1 MKDKPNLSGWSV
13 DRVKVSKMA
22 SHETLC
28 FGAVVLKDD
37 KPVGTAFND
46 GYGGQ
51 TFVTIKEEFLRVM
64 TVPAG
69 LTEHVDALVEDHVAV
84 KDLARTH
91 KRWMKEIMA
100 KGRVFILNHAE
111 LKAWE
116 AGTDH
121 QESTMPPFRAYSRA
135 YMDQWKSEDP
145 NKGVEYTLYGEGS
158 AKALWDMM
166 LQCHYKWKAL
176 DDARTDAML
185 KAYEEKLKARK
196 HDCPP
201 ASPQMPDGY

>member
-1 MKDKPNLSGWSV
+1 MTDKQNLSGWSV

-28 FGAVVLKDD
+28 FGCVVLKDG
-37 KPVGTAFND
+37 KQVGTAFND
-46 GYGGQ
+46 GHGGS
-51 TFVTIKEEFLRVM
+51 T
-64 TVPAG
+64 G
-69 LTEHVDALVEDHVAV
+69 LTSKGGVRWFEPGLAEHIDRLVEDHVAV

-100 KGRVFILNHAE
+100 KGRVFILNHKE

-145 NKGVEYTLYGEGS
+145 NNGVEYTLYGEGS
-158 AKALWDMM
+158 SKALWDMM
-166 LQCHYKWKAL
+166 VQCHYKWKAL

-185 KAYEEKLKARK
+185 KAYEEKLKERK
-196 HDCPP
+196 
-201 ASPQMPDGY
+201 

>member
-1 MKDKPNLSGWSV
+1 MNDKPNLSGWSV
-13 DRVKVSKMA
+13 DRVKVSRMA

-28 FGAVVLKDD
+28 FGAVVLKDGE
-37 KPVGTAFND
+37 PVGTAFNH
-46 GYGGQ
+46 GHGGP
-51 TFVTIKEEFLRVM
+51 THVTIKEEFLRVM

-69 LTEHVDALVEDHVAV
+69 LADHVDRLVDDHVAL
-84 KDLARTH
+84 KDLQRTH
-91 KRWMKEIMA
+91 KRWMKEIMV
-100 KGRVFILNHAE
+100 KGRVFILNHDE

-121 QESTMPPFRAYSRA
+121 QESTMPPFRAYSNLQNVKVLGPA
-135 YMDQWKSEDP
+135 GEHF
-145 NKGVEYTLYGEGS
+145 TYGEGS

-166 LQCHYKWKAL
+166 VQCHYKWKAL

-185 KAYEEKLKARK
+185 KAYEEKLKARQY
-196 HDCPP
+196 DCPP